1 MRQIISNPDI
11 IIIVHVYN
19 MEKYSKKGLI
29 TLVNKTLKNIC
40 VIIYINCIHRSGS
53 IVKIFNERLYH
64 YIDNWSGVVEF
75 YKSSKEIYLLTFSRL
90 RMKLLSKVHK

>member
-1 MRQIISNPDI
+1 MYIIWKNI
-11 IIIVHVYN
+11 Q
-19 MEKYSKKGLI
+19 KKRLI

-40 VIIYINCIHRSGS
+40 VIIYINCIQRSGS
-53 IVKIFNERLYH
+53 IAKKFNERLYH

-75 YKSSKEIYLLTFSRL
+75 YKSLKETYLLTFSRL